1 MALAHSPI
9 ALSLWRHIL
18 AWEKYLTKFNN
29 PRGFPVQS
37 MTWLAARVTSQEA
50 S

>member
-1 MALAHSPI
+1 MGEVS
-9 ALSLWRHIL
+9 LSHQIQQVV
-18 AWEKYLTKFNN
+18 E
-29 PRGFPVQS
+29 PSGFPDSVQS